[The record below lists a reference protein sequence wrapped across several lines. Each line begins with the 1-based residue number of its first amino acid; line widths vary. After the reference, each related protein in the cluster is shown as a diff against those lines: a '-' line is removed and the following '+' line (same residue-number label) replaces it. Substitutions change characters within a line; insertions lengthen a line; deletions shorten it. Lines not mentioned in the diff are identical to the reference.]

1 MELDRMQ
8 AYSAAF
14 KARVAQRLM
23 GPRAVSANQWAAT
36 VGVSQ
41 ETLSRNLSMILR
53 HRVGRDY

>member
-1 MELDRMQ
+1 MQ